1 MTRLETPFVTDG
13 DLIIVEVIVTG
24 PHGMATGRF
33 VLDTGA
39 VLTTMIPELVD
50 SIGYS
55 PRDGL
60 KRDRV
65 HTAIERIAL

>member
-24 PHGMATGRF
+24 PRGTVTGRF
-33 VLDTGA
+33 VLDTGT

-50 SIGYS
+50 SIGS
-55 PRDGL
+55 SLRDGY
-60 KRDRV
+60 KHAR
-65 HTAIERIAL
+65 

>member
-24 PHGMATGRF
+24 PRGRAPGRF

-39 VLTTMIPELVD
+39 AFTTMIPELVD

-55 PRDGL
+55 SE
-60 KRDRV
+60 
-65 HTAIERIAL
+65 A